1 MVTRQTPAGDGS
13 ACPPCRSWQRCR
25 EKTRSPV
32 NEASMVVAWT
42 FAQPRG
48 AADPQSSVAAEQTA
62 PALATLSITSFLR
75 IQGGWWVA
83 PLLVWPGPAR
93 SHSRGDSW
101 LSTWPSSIPLHNGV
115 PCGRQEDL
123 VVQGSPPRGWRCSNR
138 DHDDIGTA
146 VPACPRSRRM
156 DGVGRGAYVST
167 ELLEKF

>member
-1 MVTRQTPAGDGS
+1 
-13 ACPPCRSWQRCR
+13 
-25 EKTRSPV
+25 
-32 NEASMVVAWT
+32 MVVAWT

-62 PALATLSITSFLR
+62 PALATLSITYHFSGFR
-75 IQGGWWVA
+75 GAGGWRPCCFGQARLA
-83 PLLVWPGPAR
+83 PAAG
-93 SHSRGDSW
+93 GDSW
-101 LSTWPSSIPLHNGV
+101 LSTWPSSIPLHSGV

-138 DHDDIGTA
+138 DHDDIGT
-146 VPACPRSRRM
+146 VPSCPRSRRM